1 MKLTETAHFDRMP
14 ALNHEKQGLCMR
26 AGICTREVCQKTAIL
41 GELGQEG
48 VERGKSEIRIRDLA
62 LPGVSAL
69 LGNGSSGDRGD

>member
-41 GELGQEG
+41 RELGSEDLEG
-48 VERGKSEIRIRDLA
+48 DKPEAGI
-62 LPGVSAL
+62 
-69 LGNGSSGDRGD
+69 